1 MDTQLPPTIAETPV
15 ETADVLIISAPYEK
29 TASSRKGTQYG
40 PKKIIECLDTK
51 LETFHRDFRINLYEH
66 IAIASIPAY
75 DLSDSTPEAALE
87 FVKNSCVS
95 ALEKGKFPLLLGGEH
110 SVSLGLLQALG
121 TKYDPHEVTILQIDA
136 HCDLRDS
143 DADYSSNPSNLAH
156 SCVMRRAHELG
167 YNLVQVGIR
176 TYSAAEYEYFSS
188 HPESISVF
196 EWGLD
201 KVPEIEEILAQVKT
215 KYVYLT
221 VDVDG
226 FDPAYMP
233 GTGTPVQGGLEWWYG
248 VKLIKTLIQQF
259 TLLGADIVEV
269 SPTPD
274 SVLTEYGAS
283 QLVYDILSYKFAE
296 KIQKKL

>member
-1 MDTQLPPTIAETPV
+1 MNPQSILSRSTLEKSDAV
-15 ETADVLIISAPYEK
+15 IISAPYEK

-40 PKKIIECLDTK
+40 PKKIIDCLESK
-51 LETFHRDFRINLYEH
+51 LEFFQRDYLAEACAHVNISSLPEL
-66 IAIASIPAY
+66 ALSKASP
-75 DLSDSTPEAALE
+75 DEALKI
-87 FVKNSCVS
+87 VRNSCAMV
-95 ALEKGKFPLLLGGEH
+95 LDKEKFPLLLGGEH
-110 SVSLGLLQALG
+110 SVTLGLLQALE

-143 DADYSSNPSNLAH
+143 DADYSSSPSNLAH

-176 TYSAAEYEYFSS
+176 TYSAAEYEYFST

-201 KVPEIEEILAQVKT
+201 KAPEIEEILAQVKT

-248 VKLIKTLIQQF
+248 VKLIKTLIKKF